1 VTDDGFCNQSR
12 NAVAAGLTAMH
23 MVSFMA
29 SPLAAQT
36 PADFAQGCLRYFSIA
51 SFRRS
56 NQSVAA
62 DQSIS
67 RRRPSIWQG
76 AHR

>member
-36 PADFAQGCLRYFSIA
+36 PADFAQGCLRYFSLA
-51 SFRRS
+51 SF
-56 NQSVAA
+56 
-62 DQSIS
+62 
-67 RRRPSIWQG
+67 PP
-76 AHR
+76 